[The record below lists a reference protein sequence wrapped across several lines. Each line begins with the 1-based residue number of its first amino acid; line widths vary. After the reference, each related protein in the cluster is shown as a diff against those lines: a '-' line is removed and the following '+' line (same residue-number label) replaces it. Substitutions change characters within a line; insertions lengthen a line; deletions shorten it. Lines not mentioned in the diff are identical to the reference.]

1 MKKEQII
8 KTDQELK
15 AIMAA
20 NKFHTFDYLYDGFG
34 TSDNIET
41 LEIAIPRA
49 NCPIDTIDCYISLY
63 PTYEQFWEDIRNNFL
78 DLDLTEGGDDQYYD
92 YNPSCLDAIVYAI
105 PLLNPEHQDYIITG
119 FKTKLKSFIEDEDE
133 DEDMIQQYQ
142 SVYDALEK
150 YESDH
155 RETALFNELY
165 VSDLLNQINK

>member
-119 FKTKLKSFIEDEDE
+119 LKTKLKSFIEDEDE

-142 SVYDALEK
+142 YMMPSK
-150 YESDH
+150 NTK
-155 RETALFNELY
+155 RTIGK
-165 VSDLLNQINK
+165 LNSLTNYTYRTYLTK

>member
-8 KTDQELK
+8 KTDQQLK
-15 AIMAA
+15 AIIAA
-20 NKFHTFDYLYDGFG
+20 NKFHTFDYTCDGFC
-34 TSDNIET
+34 TSDYIEI
-41 LEIAIPRA
+41 LDIAIPRA

-63 PTYEQFWEDIRNNFL
+63 PTYEAFWDDIQSNFIH
-78 DLDLTEGGDDQYYD
+78 LDLTKGGDDQYYD
-92 YNPSCLDAIVYAI
+92 YNPSCLEAIIYAI
-105 PLLNPEHQDYIITG
+105 PLLNAEHQDYIITG
-119 FKTKLKSFIEDEDE
+119 LKTKLKSFTEDEDQ

-142 SVYDALEK
+142 SAYDALEK